1 MAWPMFIM
9 KLNLLCIIIAVPT
22 GVASLH
28 DQSPHVLVKR
38 DSNQGAP
45 QGAPQGLEGTGAQ
58 LEDLETI
65 VREGSAALENT
76 NLNLEFT
83 KRYNNFNDL
92 YQRKIKRMSPNAR
105 MCVPKR
111 KQ

>member
-38 DSNQGAP
+38 GSN

-65 VREGSAALENT
+65 VRAGSAGLENT

-83 KRYNNFNDL
+83 KRYSNFNDL

-111 KQ
+111 K